1 MLVKPRR
8 KGLKKALITCAI
20 ITTLA
25 LPIWAIAASNIVPA
39 SDQYCMSTAV
49 IGAIFG
55 ATLGT
60 NLLYLWIN
68 SSLARKVAYAPN
80 KRSRNVSHCIV
91 HSRAL
96 QIVRDMKAVCEV
108 KD

>member
-1 MLVKPRR
+1 MIVKPRR
-8 KGLKKALITCAI
+8 KGLRRTLIVCAI

-25 LPIWAIAASNIVPA
+25 LPIWAISASNVVPA

-80 KRSRNVSHCIV
+80 KRSTNVSQCIV
-91 HSRAL
+91 HTRAL